1 KTNCYFSTLLIG
13 PCVIISRK
21 KGREIMKRHIP
32 ALVTAILLLI
42 SSSVLALQNTSPARQ
57 QMGIKKSPLGD
68 YPKGA
73 LLSAQRLFQDGTM
86 IHLSGSG
93 EIRIFTTEK
102 QNLVIR
108 SEEADYNAVTGEVSS
123 RGT

>member
-1 KTNCYFSTLLIG
+1 
-13 PCVIISRK
+13 
-21 KGREIMKRHIP
+21 MKRHIP

-42 SSSVLALQNTSPARQ
+42 SSSVLAFQNTSPARQ
-57 QMGIKKSPLGD
+57 QMGIKKNPLGD
-68 YPKGA
+68 YPKAA

-86 IHLSGSG
+86 IHLRGSV

-123 RGT
+123 RGTSTAVVEAAR